1 MITITYQEKD
11 FLRGIQQNISELE
24 SYLSNFIS
32 LDNSRRKE
40 YLSTTYASKLS
51 AIASL
56 ISGLT
61 QENNKQLFHDYS
73 ALRHLLRRSD
83 KYSKFD
89 PRYAQEFNGTWA
101 EKPSVEAKINQKL
114 EDISSALGVPST
126 EKARFILWNSI
137 RYLAGKDSDEYVL
150 RMEKFEGSKIEE
162 LVKTSEK
169 PFDYAESPFE
179 AEMNGFCTPVAREGK
194 VHGLFSR
201 EQFEIY
207 LLQRQAYE
215 HMGIYAKAV
224 EGGIE
229 YSSPGDLNKKLS
241 GKFSFSVKGMYSD
254 ESLQRLEHSLDE
266 GIFSSLLVNY
276 LFKNAV
282 RMKNSLKFKGKGR
295 DLFLSGVVLSGG
307 EIKIESVGDW
317 ALGDAKVTNCDVEIG
332 SAGDWALESA
342 TVTNCDVEIGMVK
355 YGALYSATVTNSD
368 VEIGSAGDLALES
381 AAITNCDVEIREAG
395 DWALKYAAITNSDVE
410 IGSAGDLALESAAIT
425 NCDVEIREAG
435 DWALKYA
442 AITNCDVEIREA
454 GDWALKYAAITN
466 SDVEIGSAG
475 DWALRCAT
483 MRGGSLKVDK
493 ARNNFGAYANISV
506 NKYEFGKDCV
516 FNGRIK
522 LLE

>member
-1 MITITYQEKD
+1 MITIAYQEKD

-194 VHGLFSR
+194 MHGLFSR

-215 HMGIYAKAV
+215 HMGIFAKAV

-229 YSSPGDLNKKLS
+229 YSNPKDLNDKLS

-266 GIFSSLLVNY
+266 GIFSSLLINY

-307 EIKIESVGDW
+307 EIGIGSAGDLALESAAITNCDVEIREAGDW
-317 ALGDAKVTNCDVEIG
+317 ALRDAKVTNCDVEIG

-355 YGALYSATVTNSD
+355 YGALYSATITNCD
-368 VEIGSAGDLALES
+368 VEIGSAGIWALGW
-381 AAITNCDVEIREAG
+381 AKVTNCDVEIREAG
-395 DWALKYAAITNSDVE
+395 DGALYNAAMQS
-410 IGSAGDLALESAAIT
+410 
-425 NCDVEIREAG
+425 
-435 DWALKYA
+435 
-442 AITNCDVEIREA
+442 
-454 GDWALKYAAITN
+454 
-466 SDVEIGSAG
+466 
-475 DWALRCAT
+475 
-483 MRGGSLKVDK
+483 GSLKVDK
-493 ARNNFGAYANISV
+493 AGSNFGAYANISV
-506 NKYEFGKDCV
+506 NKYEFGKDCI
-516 FNGRIK
+516 FKGKIK
-522 LLE
+522 VKNSYSSDMKNWINYAISLPKSLYRYFLGD

>member
-89 PRYAQEFNGTWA
+89 PRYAQEFNGTLA

-194 VHGLFSR
+194 MHGLFSR

-207 LLQRQAYE
+207 LLQRQAYK
-215 HMGIYAKAV
+215 HMGRFAKAV

-229 YSSPGDLNKKLS
+229 YSNPKDLNDKLS
-241 GKFSFSVKGMYSD
+241 EKFSFSVKGMYSD

-307 EIKIESVGDW
+307 EIGIGSAGDW
-317 ALGDAKVTNCDVEIG
+317 ALGSAAITNCDVEIGGAGGGALGSGGDWGLESATVTNSDVEIREAADRALGSATITNSDVEIREAADRALGSATITNCDVEIREAGGWALESATITNCDVEIG
-332 SAGDWALESA
+332 SAGDWALEYA
-342 TVTNCDVEIGMVK
+342 TITNSDVEIGMVK
-355 YGALYSATVTNSD
+355 YGALYSATVTN
-368 VEIGSAGDLALES
+368 
-381 AAITNCDVEIREAG
+381 C
-395 DWALKYAAITNSDVE
+395 
-410 IGSAGDLALESAAIT
+410 
-425 NCDVEIREAG
+425 
-435 DWALKYA
+435 
-442 AITNCDVEIREA
+442 
-454 GDWALKYAAITN
+454 
-466 SDVEIGSAG
+466 DVEIGSAG
-475 DWALRCAT
+475 DWALE
-483 MRGGSLKVDK
+483 
-493 ARNNFGAYANISV
+493 Y
-506 NKYEFGKDCV
+506 
-516 FNGRIK
+516 
-522 LLE
+522 

>member
-1 MITITYQEKD
+1 MITIAYQEKD

-194 VHGLFSR
+194 MHGLFSR

-215 HMGIYAKAV
+215 HMGIFAKAV
-224 EGGIE
+224 EGGVE
-229 YSSPGDLNKKLS
+229 YSNPKDLNDKLS

-254 ESLQRLEHSLDE
+254 YTLEQFENSLDE

-307 EIKIESVGDW
+307 EIGIGSAGDLALESAAITNCDVEIREAGDW
-317 ALGDAKVTNCDVEIG
+317 ALRDAKVTNCDVEIG

-355 YGALYSATVTNSD
+355 YGALYN
-368 VEIGSAGDLALES
+368 
-381 AAITNCDVEIREAG
+381 AAITNCDVEIE
-395 DWALKYAAITNSDVE
+395 
-410 IGSAGDLALESAAIT
+410 SAGDLALRYT
-425 NCDVEIREAG
+425 
-435 DWALKYA
+435 
-442 AITNCDVEIREA
+442 
-454 GDWALKYAAITN
+454 
-466 SDVEIGSAG
+466 
-475 DWALRCAT
+475 T
-483 MRGGSLKVDK
+483 MQGGSLKVDK
-493 ARNNFGAYANISV
+493 AGNNFGASANISV

-522 LLE
+522 LLEEEK

>member
-194 VHGLFSR
+194 MHGLFSR

-215 HMGIYAKAV
+215 HMGIFAKAV

-254 ESLQRLEHSLDE
+254 YTLEQFENSLDE

-282 RMKNSLKFKGKGR
+282 RMKTSLRFNGKGN
-295 DLFLSGVVLSGG
+295 DLFLSGAVLSGG
-307 EIKIESVGDW
+307 KIKIESVGDW

-332 SAGDWALESA
+332 SAGDWALR
-342 TVTNCDVEIGMVK
+342 
-355 YGALYSATVTNSD
+355 Y
-368 VEIGSAGDLALES
+368 
-381 AAITNCDVEIREAG
+381 AAITNCDVEIG
-395 DWALKYAAITNSDVE
+395 DVEDRALYNAAITNSDVE
-410 IGSAGDLALESAAIT
+410 IGDVEDRALYNAAIT
-425 NCDVEIREAG
+425 NC
-435 DWALKYA
+435 
-442 AITNCDVEIREA
+442 
-454 GDWALKYAAITN
+454 
-466 SDVEIGSAG
+466 DVEIGSAG
-475 DWALRCAT
+475 DWALESAAITNSDVEIGMAKYGALWNAKITNCDVEIGSAGDWALYNT
-483 MRGGSLKVDK
+483 KITNCDVEIGSAGGWGWGDAKVTNCDVEIRGAGNL
-493 ARNNFGAYANISV
+493 ALYNAAMQG
-506 NKYEFGKDCV
+506 G
-516 FNGRIK
+516 
-522 LLE
+522 

>member
-61 QENNKQLFHDYS
+61 QENNKQLFNDYS

-215 HMGIYAKAV
+215 HMGIFAKAV

-229 YSSPGDLNKKLS
+229 YFNPKDLNDKLS

-266 GIFSSLLVNY
+266 GIFSSLLINY

-282 RMKNSLKFKGKGR
+282 RMKSSLKFKGKGR

-317 ALGDAKVTNCDVEIG
+317 ALYSATITNSDVEIGSVGDWALRDAKVTNCDVEIG
-332 SAGDWALESA
+332 SVGDWALYNTKITNCDVEIGSEGDWALRDAKVTNCDVEIREAGDGALSNA

-355 YGALYSATVTNSD
+355 YGALYSATVTNCD
-368 VEIGSAGDLALES
+368 VEIGKAGDRALGW
-381 AAITNCDVEIREAG
+381 AKVTNCDVEIGKAGDRALGWAKVTNCDVEIGKAG
-395 DWALKYAAITNSDVE
+395 DWALGWATVTNSDVE
-410 IGSAGDLALESAAIT
+410 IG
-425 NCDVEIREAG
+425 
-435 DWALKYA
+435 
-442 AITNCDVEIREA
+442 
-454 GDWALKYAAITN
+454 
-466 SDVEIGSAG
+466 
-475 DWALRCAT
+475 
-483 MRGGSLKVDK
+483 
-493 ARNNFGAYANISV
+493 
-506 NKYEFGKDCV
+506 
-516 FNGRIK
+516 
-522 LLE
+522 

>member
-207 LLQRQAYE
+207 LIQRQAYE
-215 HMGIYAKAV
+215 HMGIFAKAV

-229 YSSPGDLNKKLS
+229 YSNPKDLNDKLS

-254 ESLQRLEHSLDE
+254 YTLEQFENSLDE
-266 GIFSSLLVNY
+266 GIFSSLLINY

-307 EIKIESVGDW
+307 EIGIGSAGDW
-317 ALGDAKVTNCDVEIG
+317 ALESATVTNCDVEIG

-342 TVTNCDVEIGMVK
+342 TVTNCDVEIGSA
-355 YGALYSATVTNSD
+355 GDWALGDAKVTNCD
-368 VEIGSAGDLALES
+368 VEIGSAGGRALES
-381 AAITNCDVEIREAG
+381 ATITNC
-395 DWALKYAAITNSDVE
+395 
-410 IGSAGDLALESAAIT
+410 
-425 NCDVEIREAG
+425 
-435 DWALKYA
+435 
-442 AITNCDVEIREA
+442 
-454 GDWALKYAAITN
+454 
-466 SDVEIGSAG
+466 DVEIGSAG
-475 DWALRCAT
+475 DWALESAT
-483 MRGGSLKVDK
+483 ITNCDVEIGSAGDWALEYATITNSDVEIREAGDGALYNAAMQSGSLKVDK
-493 ARNNFGAYANISV
+493 AGSNFGAYANISV
-506 NKYEFGKDCV
+506 NKYEFGKDCI
-516 FNGRIK
+516 FKGKIK
-522 LLE
+522 VKNSYSSDMKNWINYAISLPKSLYRYFLGD

>member
-61 QENNKQLFHDYS
+61 QENNKQLFNDYS

-194 VHGLFSR
+194 MHGLFSR

-207 LLQRQAYE
+207 LLQRQAYK
-215 HMGIYAKAV
+215 HMGIFAKAV

-266 GIFSSLLVNY
+266 GIFSYLLINY

-282 RMKNSLKFKGKGR
+282 RMKTSLRFNGKGN
-295 DLFLSGVVLSGG
+295 DLFLSGAVLSGG
-307 EIKIESVGDW
+307 KIKIESVGDW
-317 ALGDAKVTNCDVEIG
+317 
-332 SAGDWALESA
+332 
-342 TVTNCDVEIGMVK
+342 
-355 YGALYSATVTNSD
+355 
-368 VEIGSAGDLALES
+368 ALES
-381 AAITNCDVEIREAG
+381 AAITNCDVEIGSAG
-395 DWALKYAAITNSDVE
+395 DGALGSAAVTNCDVEIGSAEGRALEYATVTNSDVE
-410 IGSAGDLALESAAIT
+410 IGEAGDRALYSAAIT
-425 NCDVEIREAG
+425 NCDVEIGNVGDGAFESAAITNSDVEIREAG
-435 DWALKYA
+435 DRALYSA
-442 AITNCDVEIREA
+442 AITNCDVEIGNV
-454 GDWALKYAAITN
+454 GD
-466 SDVEIGSAG
+466 G
-475 DWALRCAT
+475 ALRCAT

-493 ARNNFGAYANISV
+493 AGNNFGASANISV
-506 NKYEFGKDCV
+506 NKYEFGKDCI
-516 FNGRIK
+516 FKGKIK
-522 LLE
+522 VKNSYSSDMKNWINYAISLPKSLYRYFLGD